1 MLKTPAELPGQP
13 QLCRLAQMKPLNPTF
28 ASLGTTIFTTMSA
41 LAVEHGA
48 INLGQGFPDEDGPA
62 DILEQAAAAIL
73 KGPNQYP
80 PMAGLP
86 ELRKAVA
93 DHGQRFYGLGYD
105 WRDEVLVTSGAT
117 EALAAALMAL
127 LAPGDEVVLF
137 EPLYDSYLPVIR
149 QCGAVPRIVR
159 LEAPDWRLPEDK
171 LTGAFGSATK
181 LVLIN
186 SPMNPNGKLFDSRE
200 LAAIAGLAARH
211 GAYLLCDE
219 VYEHL
224 VFDGLRHQPIA
235 ALPGMRERTLRI
247 GSAGKSFSLTGWKV
261 GYVSGPRDLVSVV
274 AKVHQFLTFTTPPNL
289 QRAVAYALA
298 RDDAYFDALAKSLA
312 AKRDRLAAGLRS
324 VGFDVLPAQGTYF
337 LTALTDSVG
346 PRFDTDVDYARWLT
360 IEGGVATVP
369 CSAFYAGSNPPQNM
383 IRFCFCK
390 KDEVLDAAI
399 ERLRAFLARAA

>member
-1 MLKTPAELPGQP
+1 MLKKLAELPGYP
-13 QLCRLAQMKPLNPTF
+13 RLCRLRQMKPLNPTF

-62 DILEQAAAAIL
+62 DILEQAASAIL

-93 DHGQRFYGLGYD
+93 DHDQRFYGLSYD

-159 LEAPDWRLPEDK
+159 LEAPDWRLPDDK
-171 LTGAFGSATK
+171 LAAAFGPATK

-186 SPMNPNGKLFDSRE
+186 SPMNPNGKLFDSAE
-200 LAAIAGLAARH
+200 LGMIAALAERH

-261 GYVSGPRDLVSVV
+261 GYVSGPRELVSVV

-298 RDDAYFDALAKSLA
+298 RDDAYFEALATSLA

-324 VGFDVLPAQGTYF
+324 VGFAVLPAQGTYF
-337 LTALTDSVG
+337 LTALTDGVG
-346 PRFDTDVDYARWLT
+346 PRFDRDEDYARWLT
-360 IEGGVATVP
+360 IEGGVATIP

-399 ERLRAFLARAA
+399 ARLRAFFARAA

>member
-1 MLKTPAELPGQP
+1 
-13 QLCRLAQMKPLNPTF
+13 MKPLNPTF
-28 ASLGTTIFTTMSA
+28 SGLGTTIFTTMSA
-41 LAVEHGA
+41 LAAEHGA

-62 DILEQAAAAIL
+62 DILEAAATAL
-73 KGPNQYP
+73 RNGPNQYP

-86 ELRKAVA
+86 ALRQAVSA
-93 DHGQRFYGLGYD
+93 HDRRFYGLGYD
-105 WRDEVLVTSGAT
+105 WQSEVLVTSGAT
-117 EALAAALMAL
+117 EALAACLTAL

-149 QCGAVPRIVR
+149 QCGASARIVR
-159 LEAPDWRLPEDK
+159 LSPPDWRVPEAD
-171 LTGAFGSATK
+171 LAAAFTPATK

-186 SPMNPNGKLFDSRE
+186 SPMNPTGKLFGGGE
-200 LAAIAGLAARH
+200 LERIAALVKAH
-211 GAYLLCDE
+211 NAYVLCDE

-224 VFDGLRHQPIA
+224 VFDGARHETIA

-261 GYVSGPRDLVSVV
+261 GYVSGPADLVSVV

-289 QRAVAYALA
+289 QSAVAYALG
-298 RDDAYFDALAKSLA
+298 RDDAYFNELAISLQT
-312 AKRDRLAAGLRS
+312 KRDRLAAGLAHA
-324 VGFDVLPAQGTYF
+324 GFGVLPAAGTYF
-337 LTALTDSVG
+337 LTATIEG
-346 PRFDTDVDYARWLT
+346 AGRAFGTDVEYARWLT

-369 CSAFYAGSNPPQNM
+369 CSAFYAGPDPPQTM

-399 ERLRAFLARAA
+399 DRLCRVLARAG

>member
-1 MLKTPAELPGQP
+1 
-13 QLCRLAQMKPLNPTF
+13 MKPLNPTF
-28 ASLGTTIFTTMSA
+28 SGLGTTIFTTMSA
-41 LAVEHGA
+41 LAAEHGA

-62 DILEQAAAAIL
+62 DILEAAATAL
-73 KGPNQYP
+73 RNGPNQYP

-86 ELRKAVA
+86 ALRQAVSA
-93 DHGQRFYGLGYD
+93 HDQRFYGLGYD
-105 WRDEVLVTSGAT
+105 WQTEVLVTSGAT
-117 EALAAALMAL
+117 EALAACLIAL

-149 QCGAVPRIVR
+149 QCGASARIVR
-159 LEAPDWRLPEDK
+159 LSPPDWRVPEAN
-171 LTGAFGSATK
+171 LAAAFAPATK

-186 SPMNPNGKLFDSRE
+186 SPMNPTGKLFGGGE
-200 LAAIAGLAARH
+200 LERIAALVKAH
-211 GAYLLCDE
+211 NAYVLCDE

-224 VFDGLRHQPIA
+224 VFDGARHETIA

-261 GYVSGPRDLVSVV
+261 GYVSGPADLVSVV

-289 QRAVAYALA
+289 QSAVAYALG
-298 RDDAYFDALAKSLA
+298 RDDAYFNELAISLQT
-312 AKRDRLAAGLRS
+312 KRDRLAEGLARAGF
-324 VGFDVLPAQGTYF
+324 GVLPAAGTYF
-337 LTALTDSVG
+337 LTATIEGAG
-346 PRFDTDVDYARWLT
+346 PAFSTDVEYARWLT

-369 CSAFYAGSNPPQNM
+369 CSAFYAGPDPPQTM

-399 ERLRAFLARAA
+399 DRLCRVLARAG